1 MSPVTLISATATAAA
16 AIALLLASVSRIH
29 AKLDPNPDIE
39 LKTDEL
45 ARKYGYPFEEHTVI
59 TDDGYILALHR
70 IPFGRNDYDGYYPR
84 RRSAVLLMHGLGGS
98 SADWVLMGPG
108 NSLAYILADSGY
120 DVWLGN
126 NRGNIYSRNHTSMI
140 PTDRYFWDFS
150 YHEMGMFDLP
160 ASIDYILGAT
170 GRRSLLYVGH
180 SQGTSQFFVMASSK
194 PEYNGKVAL
203 AAGLA
208 PAAFTGYLRGPIT
221 QLTKL
226 TYFGVWVG
234 ENFGYP
240 EFGSRSRWGRF
251 ISRLLCQSAA
261 PTQIFCST
269 KFYLLAGFSPDI
281 DLDKLTVIVGHIPA
295 GASWKQLI
303 HYGQG
308 YINPG
313 YFRAFDYADRRK
325 NTLMYGSPIP
335 PEYKLS
341 AITAP
346 LALFSSNNDWLATPK
361 DVELLSNKLRSVVFH
376 KKVTENRFNHYDFLW
391 GRTAPQIVFEPLL
404 RLMEKYRYVR

>member
-1 MSPVTLISATATAAA
+1 MLITTFLVTAGWL
-16 AIALLLASVSRIH
+16 ALAGLPAGVW
-29 AKLDPNPDIE
+29 AKLDPNPDIDLRTNE
-39 LKTDEL
+39 LV
-45 ARKYGYPFEEHTVI
+45 RKYGYPFEEHTVV
-59 TDDGYILALHR
+59 TEDGYILGLHR
-70 IPFGRNDYDGYYPR
+70 IPHGRRNYDGSYFAR
-84 RRSAVLLMHGLGGS
+84 RPPVLMMHGLGGS

-108 NSLAYILADSGY
+108 YSLAYFLADTGY

-126 NRGNIYSRNHTSMI
+126 NRGNVYSRNHTNME

-150 YHEMGMFDLP
+150 FHELGMYDLP
-160 ASIDYILGAT
+160 SSIDYILGVT
-170 GRRSLLYVGH
+170 RHRRILYVGH
-180 SQGTSQFFVMASSK
+180 SQGTTQLLVMTSQL
-194 PEYNGKVAL
+194 PRYNGKIAL

-251 ISRLLCQSAA
+251 ISRLFCQSAA

-281 DLDKLTVIVGHIPA
+281 DLDKLTVIASHLPA

-313 YFRAFDYADRRK
+313 YFRLYDYGNDNRNR
-325 NTLMYGSPIP
+325 LVYGYPTP
-335 PEYKLS
+335 PEYKLE

-346 LALFSSNNDWLATPK
+346 IALFSSTNDWLATPK
-361 DVELLSNKLRSVVFH
+361 DIELLANKLRSVVYH
-376 KKVTENRFNHYDFLW
+376 RRISTNPFNHYDFIW
-391 GRTAPQIVFEPLL
+391 GRTAPHIVFEPLM
-404 RLMEKYRYVR
+404 RLMEKYRYL